1 MRSLQCLKLNSKDFS
16 MNSNI
21 SCYIIP
27 FSCNFRKDND
37 YTSRVHCYISWT
49 IKEHPLSFKNV
60 ILDVIL
66 KKPPYV
72 LASVCVFHRHECVCV
87 WERSAKIKK
96 AFSWRIFPPCW
107 APAGAGR
114 TETCLC
120 RTDVIGL
127 TCLCCTKALGITAS
141 VHTIPIQAGCFAP
154 ASLKN
159 NVIICFS
166 IIKLDFCRK
175 LNRQNLYQTM
185 LRVGWQYNPPPLS
198 LSMCFSLFLCLFFT
212 SFPSFSLT
220 CSLSCWQETK
230 STFTGVKQ
238 TVFLCINKCRY

>member
-1 MRSLQCLKLNSKDFS
+1 M
-16 MNSNI
+16 
-21 SCYIIP
+21 
-27 FSCNFRKDND
+27 
-37 YTSRVHCYISWT
+37 
-49 IKEHPLSFKNV
+49 
-60 ILDVIL
+60 
-66 KKPPYV
+66 
-72 LASVCVFHRHECVCV
+72 CVCV
-87 WERSAKIKK
+87 RASAQIKK

-185 LRVGWQYNPPPLS
+185 LRVGWQYNPPPLAFQCVS
-198 LSMCFSLFLCLFFT
+198 LSFSVFFYLFSIFLAHLL
-212 SFPSFSLT
+212 SFL
-220 CSLSCWQETK
+220 LARDEEHIHRGQNK
-230 STFTGVKQ
+230 